1 MWAFKKADTLI
12 TISGTVKKQLQH
24 YTQLLIKNW
33 GENISSDFRK
43 ENLSINANCLNDFGL
58 QPDKYYISVS
68 TIEPRKNLTY
78 LLDIIRDELMQGDK
92 KLVLVGRRGW
102 EKSIRLQQQ
111 LNELKQH
118 IIFTEYVS
126 METLQSLYHYAYAF
140 ILMSLDEGFGRTPL
154 EAIACGCKRIVVSDI
169 DIFHEVLGE
178 NVNYLPLNDIGF
190 CKAAFNR
197 NKWEETP
204 KMFKVPFD
212 ALEEKIDL

>member
-1 MWAFKKADTLI
+1 
-12 TISGTVKKQLQH
+12 
-24 YTQLLIKNW
+24 
-33 GENISSDFRK
+33 
-43 ENLSINANCLNDFGL
+43 
-58 QPDKYYISVS
+58 
-68 TIEPRKNLTY
+68 
-78 LLDIIRDELMQGDK
+78 
-92 KLVLVGRRGW
+92 
-102 EKSIRLQQQ
+102 
-111 LNELKQH
+111 
-118 IIFTEYVS
+118 

-140 ILMSLDEGFGRTPL
+140 ILMSLDEGFWRTPL